1 MIIRNRTGYLMILLA
16 LLTFSGCRSYEKYVR
31 GNFSPNEV
39 SPKIKAAIHLSG
51 LKNRVFEKDSF
62 MIITQTAKIFVTQ
75 DFCDK
80 DSTNP
85 DSNILD
91 INPTRFYEL
100 VKVISGV
107 LPEYQPNTQV
117 AFTGYPKFRILEY
130 EENSSLGL
138 KLLAAWTMGIPCLF
152 GMPANSVS
160 TFIRIQTEWMDDSGN
175 MISSHQSQ
183 GFNKTYVAM
192 YWGYG
197 ADARKRSN
205 MSAIE
210 EALWNSQH

>member
-1 MIIRNRTGYLMILLA
+1 LMILLA
-16 LLTFSGCRSYEKYVR
+16 LLTFSGCRSYEKYVH